1 MDKYSDFKQVQ
12 DALSAAQNIFV
23 VLPQQ
28 LDIDKVAAG
37 LSLYLSC
44 EKVGKKT
51 NCFCSQPMIV
61 EYSSLVGVDK
71 VAKELGGKNLTVS
84 FDYIEDSIEKVSYNI
99 ENKKFNLVI
108 QPKEGH
114 DPLPADKVMFSYS
127 GNQAGLI
134 FIIGALSLDE
144 LGDIYQ
150 GNKDLFDNG
159 NTINID
165 TRPSNNKFAKVNL
178 VFEEAAAY
186 SEVIASLLSRLKLP
200 VEEDI
205 AGNLLR
211 GIEEATN
218 VFSSPKVGPET
229 FEAAAF
235 CLRAGARR
243 KTKGK
248 VDLKPMPEE
257 VSAERPPKKEDKPS
271 ADWLEPK
278 IYKGT
283 TLV

>member
-1 MDKYSDFKQVQ
+1 MDFKQVQ

-23 VLPQQ
+23 VLPGQ
-28 LDIDKVAAG
+28 LDVDKVAAG

-44 EKVGKKT
+44 EKTGKKT
-51 NCFCSQPMIV
+51 SCFCSQPMIV

-71 VAKELGGKNLTVS
+71 VAKELGGKNLMIS

-114 DPLPADKVMFSYS
+114 EPLSAQKVIYSYS
-127 GNQAGLI
+127 GNQADLI
-134 FIIGALSLDE
+134 FIVGALSFTD

-150 GNKDLFDNG
+150 GNKDLFDSG

-165 TRPSNNKFAKVNL
+165 IRPDNKFAKTDLLFVQ
-178 VFEEAAAY
+178 AASY
-186 SEVIASLLSRLKLP
+186 SEVIANLLSRLKLP
-200 VEEDI
+200 IEEDI

-211 GIEEATN
+211 GIEEATDA
-218 VFSSPKVGPET
+218 FRSPRVGPET

-235 CLRAGARR
+235 CLRASARR
-243 KTKGK
+243 RTKGGS
-248 VDLKPMPEE
+248 DFKPMPEE

>member
-1 MDKYSDFKQVQ
+1 MDFKQVQ

-23 VLPQQ
+23 VLPSE
-28 LDIDKVAAG
+28 LDVDKVAAG

-44 EKVGKKT
+44 EKMGKKT
-51 NCFCSQPMIV
+51 SCFCSQPMIV
-61 EYSSLVGVDK
+61 EYSSLVGVDR
-71 VAKELGGKNLTVS
+71 VAKELGGKNLMIS

-114 DPLPADKVMFSYS
+114 EPLSTQKVVYSYS
-127 GNQAGLI
+127 GNQADLI
-134 FIIGALSLDE
+134 FLIGALSLPD
-144 LGDIYQ
+144 LGSIYQ
-150 GNKDLFDNG
+150 SNKDLFDSG

-165 TRPSNNKFAKVNL
+165 IRPGNKSARTNL
-178 VFEEAAAY
+178 LFEQAASY
-186 SEVIASLLSRLKLP
+186 SEVIANILSRLKLP
-200 VEEDI
+200 IEEDI

-211 GIEEATN
+211 GIEEATDI
-218 VFSSPKVGPET
+218 FRSPKVEPET

-235 CLRAGARR
+235 CLRSGARR
-243 KTKGK
+243 KTKGGA
-248 VDLKPMPEE
+248 DLKPMPEE
-257 VSAERPPKKEDKPS
+257 VSAERPPQKEDKPS
-271 ADWLEPK
+271 ADWMEPK